1 MFVVHLLK
9 RFVKAGLDELAV
21 QRRESGK
28 DAGEELFE
36 CEGRRRLESIERG
49 GGSGVGSIKAN
60 AYDGEE
66 LRGVV
71 VRIYQDPANLDK
83 VTGRGINGI

>member
-9 RFVKAGLDELAV
+9 RLIKTGLNELAV

-49 GGSGVGSIKAN
+49 SGSGVGSIKAN

-66 LRGVV
+66 LRGVI
-71 VRIYQDPANLDK
+71 VRIYQDSANLDK
-83 VTGRGINGI
+83 VTG